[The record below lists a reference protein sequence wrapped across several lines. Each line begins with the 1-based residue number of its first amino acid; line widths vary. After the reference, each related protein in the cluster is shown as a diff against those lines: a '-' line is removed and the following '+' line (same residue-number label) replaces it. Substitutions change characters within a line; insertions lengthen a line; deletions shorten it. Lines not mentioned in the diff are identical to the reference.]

1 MADNKVRFGI
11 QNVYVAFIKEDGTYD
26 SPVHIPG
33 ARTLTTD
40 PQGESSNWY
49 ADNIPYVTF
58 NSNAG
63 YTGSLEMALI
73 PDAVLAQMMGWS
85 IDSNGAIVE
94 DAEAMSKSFAL
105 LYEVKGDAKNRRNV
119 FYNVSAARPSSNA
132 QTQEASIDPQTETL
146 NVTMIPKSFTSEQTG
161 LAGSKNITK
170 ASMEPSALN
179 TAAWEAFFTNVY
191 IPQFGGSSSGIQG
204 A

>member
-11 QNVYVAFIKEDGTYD
+11 QNVYVAFLDGQGEYGE
-26 SPVHIPG
+26 PIHIPG
-33 ARTLTTD
+33 ARNLTTD

-63 YTGSLEMALI
+63 YTGDLEMAYF
-73 PDAVLAQMMGWS
+73 PDAVLAEMLGWS
-85 IDSNGAIVE
+85 VDANGALVE
-94 DAEAMSKSFAL
+94 DVDATPKSFAL
-105 LYEVKGDAKNRRNV
+105 IYEVKGDQKNRRNV

-146 NVTMIPKSFTSEQTG
+146 SITMIPKQMTVSTG
-161 LAGSKNITK
+161 ASTTETRNITK
-170 ASMEPSALN
+170 ASMEPSNTN
-179 TAAWEAFFTNVY
+179 TAAYNAFFTTVY
-191 IPQFGGSSSGIQG
+191 LPDFTS
-204 A
+204 